1 MKDWPHK
8 IKDSKEFGRAKGWLK
23 ILIIA
28 VVCLIAGAYLHKCQ
42 TPGCVSHGATTNG
55 EVRDTVI
62 VRDTIKIEKPAVSSS
77 SNLGYLDITV
87 STSKG
92 TNKTDTLPNI
102 RADTDTA
109 FVGSCYASDKSINID
124 ASADNDS
131 VKIKLPIVQNVY
143 EDADYKAYVSGVCPS
158 LDSIFVYPRRE
169 IVTIKKPPKRWHIGP
184 TVGYGYTPHGFEPFI
199 GVSIT
204 YSLFSF

>member
-1 MKDWPHK
+1 MK
-8 IKDSKEFGRAKGWLK
+8 EWLK

-42 TPGCVSHGATTNG
+42 TSGSVSPGTMTTG
-55 EVRDTVI
+55 EERDTLI
-62 VRDTIKIEKPAVSSS
+62 VRDTIRIEKPEPTSSS
-77 SNLGYLDITV
+77 GLGYLDIAIP
-87 STSKG
+87 SSKG
-92 TNKTDTLPNI
+92 MNKTDTLPNI

-109 FVGSCYASDKSINID
+109 FVVYTD
-124 ASADNDS
+124 ASAENDS
-131 VKIKLPIVQNVY
+131 LKIKLPIVQNVY
-143 EDADYKAYVSGVCPS
+143 EDVEYKAYVSGVCPS

-184 TVGYGYTPHGFEPFI
+184 TAGYGYTPHGFEPFV

>member
-1 MKDWPHK
+1 MKD
-8 IKDSKEFGRAKGWLK
+8 WLK

-42 TPGCVSHGATTNG
+42 TPGSVSHGTTTNG
-55 EVRDTVI
+55 EERDTLI

-109 FVGSCYASDKSINID
+109 FVVYTD
-124 ASADNDS
+124 ASAENDS